1 MVRREFDVQIIYN
14 QLIML
19 LGIFSTLFGY
29 NYEVVKAQTTVSKQ
43 KITTMGTLVLIPVSL
58 WFISGFYLASN
69 LYEVPTWK
77 AMLIGVLMASAI
89 LIIDR
94 AFIVLS
100 KENGGKEIKNFRLFI
115 AIISTILGSLAL
127 DLIVFSGDLDEY
139 RAKKRTELR
148 GEKKREF
155 VEENNAE
162 LNRYINERE
171 QAREYAKVAEKDLS
185 DEIDGSN
192 GTRKYGEGPAA
203 KEKRRKLKSA
213 EETYKNL
220 DAKYLEERR
229 RLEAVADSIA
239 TASIINENGA
249 VLSKVKDLHYFAFSD
264 WISSFYYLVIC
275 AFFFCLEFFPFKY
288 KSKTA
293 ESLFEKMLFAEEKF
307 GELRLQSLIARR
319 EEIGCQDGFL
329 GPRAERIRHL
339 AGNRDYI
346 RKIG

>member
-1 MVRREFDVQIIYN
+1 
-14 QLIML
+14 ML
-19 LGIFSTLFGY
+19 LRIFSTLFGY

-77 AMLIGVLMASAI
+77 AMLIGVLMACVI

-100 KENGGKEIKNFRLFI
+100 KENGGNEIRNFRLFI
-115 AIISTILGSLAL
+115 AVISTILGSLAL

-139 RAKKRTELR
+139 RAKKLTELR

-162 LNRYINERE
+162 LNRYNNERE
-171 QAREYAKVAEKDLS
+171 QARENAEKAETDLS
-185 DEIDGSN
+185 DEIDGSG
-192 GTRKYGEGPAA
+192 GTKRYGEGPAA
-203 KEKRRKLKSA
+203 NNKRRKLNSA
-213 EETYKNL
+213 NQKFDKLDSTYLAEFRN
-220 DAKYLEERR
+220 
-229 RLEAVADSIA
+229 LEADADSVA

-264 WISSFYYLVIC
+264 WISAFYYLVIC
-275 AFFFCLEFFPFKY
+275 AFFFCLEFFPFQY
-288 KSKTA
+288 KSKTS
-293 ESLFEKMLFAEEKF
+293 ESLFEKMLFAEEKI
-307 GELRLQSLIARR
+307 GERRVQSLIARR
-319 EEIGCQDGFL
+319 EEILCQDGFL
-329 GPRAERIRHL
+329 GSRAERIRQL
-339 AGNRDYI
+339 AEDRDYI
-346 RKIG
+346 RKIS